1 MLLLLNIE
9 LMQMNLRTVIF
20 SLLCLTIEPLFLP
33 AVLADDQS
41 ENLVKT
47 LGDDTVTLDTL
58 FAELE
63 KATSLAEAQRVE
75 RIIWAKWHWHKMPRL
90 SQKLMLGTTYLQEN
104 NFKKALYIFNNI
116 IKEAPAFSE
125 AYNKRATTYFLM
137 KKYDKSLMDIKATL
151 ALEPRHFGALS
162 GMGLIF
168 MQHGEFQRAL
178 VAFTAVLKIYPF
190 SISAAANM
198 KIIERELNLKA
209 L

>member
-1 MLLLLNIE
+1 ML
-9 LMQMNLRTVIF
+9 MTLRTLIF
-20 SLLCLTIEPLFLP
+20 SLVCLTIEPLFLS

-41 ENLVKT
+41 ENPVKT
-47 LGDDTVTLDTL
+47 SGDDTVTLDTL
-58 FAELE
+58 FVELE
-63 KATSLAEAQRVE
+63 KAPSLAEAQRVE
-75 RIIWAKWHWHKMPRL
+75 RIIWAKWHWHKIPRL
-90 SQKLMLGTTYLQEN
+90 SQKLRLGTTYLQEN

-151 ALEPRHFGALS
+151 TLEPRHFGALS

-168 MQHGEFQRAL
+168 MNRGDFQRAL

-198 KIIERELNLKA
+198 KIIERELNLKV

>member
-1 MLLLLNIE
+1 MT
-9 LMQMNLRTVIF
+9 LRTLIL
-20 SLLCLTIEPLFLP
+20 SLVCLTIEPLFLS

-41 ENLVKT
+41 ENPVKT
-47 LGDDTVTLDTL
+47 SGDDTVTLDTL
-58 FAELE
+58 FVQLE
-63 KATSLAEAQRVE
+63 KAPSLAEAQRVE
-75 RIIWAKWHWHKMPRL
+75 RIIWAKWHWHKIPRL
-90 SQKLMLGTTYLQEN
+90 SQKLRLGTTYLQEK

-137 KKYDKSLMDIKATL
+137 KKYEKSLMDIKATL
-151 ALEPRHFGALS
+151 TLEPRHFGALS

-168 MQHGEFQRAL
+168 MNRGDFQRAL

-198 KIIERELNLKA
+198 KIIERELNLKV

>member
-1 MLLLLNIE
+1 ML
-9 LMQMNLRTVIF
+9 MTLRTIIF
-20 SLLCLTIEPLFLP
+20 SLLCLTIEPLFLSV
-33 AVLADDQS
+33 VLADDQS
-41 ENLVKT
+41 ENLGKNVR
-47 LGDDTVTLDTL
+47 DDTVTLDTL

-75 RIIWAKWHWHKMPRL
+75 RIIWAKWHWHKIPRL
-90 SQKLMLGTTYLQEN
+90 SQKLKLGTTYLQEN

-137 KKYDKSLMDIKATL
+137 KKYEKSLMDIKTTL
-151 ALEPRHFGALS
+151 TLEPRHFGALS

-168 MQHGEFQRAL
+168 MNRGDFQRAL
-178 VAFTAVLKIYPF
+178 MAFTAVLKIYPF

-198 KIIERELNLKA
+198 KIIERELNLKV

>member
-1 MLLLLNIE
+1 MT
-9 LMQMNLRTVIF
+9 LRTVIF
-20 SLLCLTIEPLFLP
+20 SLLCLTIEPLLLSV
-33 AVLADDQS
+33 VLADDQN

-47 LGDDTVTLDTL
+47 SRDDTVTLDTL

-75 RIIWAKWHWHKMPRL
+75 RIIWAKWHWHKIPRL
-90 SQKLMLGTTYLQEN
+90 SQKLKLGTTYLQEN

-137 KKYDKSLMDIKATL
+137 KKYDKSLMDIKVTL
-151 ALEPRHFGALS
+151 TLEPRHFGALS

-168 MQHGEFQRAL
+168 MNRGDFQRAL
-178 VAFTAVLKIYPF
+178 MAFTAVLKIYPF

-198 KIIERELNLKA
+198 KIIERELNLKV

>member
-1 MLLLLNIE
+1 ML
-9 LMQMNLRTVIF
+9 MTLRTVIF
-20 SLLCLTIEPLFLP
+20 SLLCLTIEPLLLSV
-33 AVLADDQS
+33 VLADDQS

-47 LGDDTVTLDTL
+47 SGDDTVTLDTL

-75 RIIWAKWHWHKMPRL
+75 RIIWAKWHWHKIPRL
-90 SQKLMLGTTYLQEN
+90 SQKLRLGTTYLQEN

-137 KKYDKSLMDIKATL
+137 KKYEKSLMDIKATL
-151 ALEPRHFGALS
+151 TLEPRHFGALS

-168 MQHGEFQRAL
+168 MNRGDFQRAL

-198 KIIERELNLKA
+198 KIIERELNLKV

>member
-1 MLLLLNIE
+1 MLIT
-9 LMQMNLRTVIF
+9 LRTVIL
-20 SLLCLTIEPLFLP
+20 SILCFTVEPLLLSV
-33 AVLADDQS
+33 VLADDQS

-47 LGDDTVTLDTL
+47 SSDDTVTLDTL

-63 KATSLAEAQRVE
+63 RATSLAEAQRVE
-75 RIIWAKWHWHKMPRL
+75 RIIWAKWHWHKIPRL
-90 SQKLMLGTTYLQEN
+90 SQKLRLGTRYLQEN

-151 ALEPRHFGALS
+151 TIEPRHFGALS

-168 MQHGEFQRAL
+168 MTRGDFQKAL
-178 VAFTAVLKIYPF
+178 MAFTAVLKIYPF

-198 KIIERELNLKA
+198 KIIERELNLKV

>member
-1 MLLLLNIE
+1 MT
-9 LMQMNLRTVIF
+9 LRTVIF
-20 SLLCLTIEPLFLP
+20 SLLCLTIEPLLLP
-33 AVLADDQS
+33 VVLADDQS
-41 ENLVKT
+41 EKLVKPSS
-47 LGDDTVTLDTL
+47 DDTVTLDTL

-75 RIIWAKWHWHKMPRL
+75 RIIWAKWHWHKIPRL
-90 SQKLMLGTTYLQEN
+90 SQKLRVGTMYLQEN
-104 NFKKALYIFNNI
+104 NFKNALHIFNNI

-151 ALEPRHFGALS
+151 TLEPRHFGALS

-168 MQHGEFQRAL
+168 MTRGDFQKAL
-178 VAFTAVLKIYPF
+178 MAFTAVLKIYPF

-198 KIIERELNLKA
+198 KIIERKLNIKVL
-209 L
+209 

>member
-1 MLLLLNIE
+1 MT
-9 LMQMNLRTVIF
+9 LRTVIF
-20 SLLCLTIEPLFLP
+20 SLLCLTIEPLLLP
-33 AVLADDQS
+33 VVLADDQS
-41 ENLVKT
+41 EKLVKT
-47 LGDDTVTLDTL
+47 SSDDTVTLDTL

-75 RIIWAKWHWHKMPRL
+75 RIIWAKWHWHKIPRL
-90 SQKLMLGTTYLQEN
+90 SQKLRLGTMYLQEN
-104 NFKKALYIFNNI
+104 NFKNALNIFNNI

-151 ALEPRHFGALS
+151 TLEPRHFGALS

-168 MQHGEFQRAL
+168 MTRGDFQKAL
-178 VAFTAVLKIYPF
+178 MAFTAVLKIYPF

-198 KIIERELNLKA
+198 KIIERELNIKVL
-209 L
+209 

>member
-1 MLLLLNIE
+1 ML
-9 LMQMNLRTVIF
+9 MTLRTVIF
-20 SLLCLTIEPLFLP
+20 SLLCLTIEPLLLSV
-33 AVLADDQS
+33 VLADDQS
-41 ENLVKT
+41 ENMVKT
-47 LGDDTVTLDTL
+47 SRDDTVTLDTL

-75 RIIWAKWHWHKMPRL
+75 RIIWAKWHWHKIPRL
-90 SQKLMLGTTYLQEN
+90 SQKLRLGSTYLQEN

-137 KKYDKSLMDIKATL
+137 KKYDKSLMDIKVTL
-151 ALEPRHFGALS
+151 TLEPRHFGALS

-168 MQHGEFQRAL
+168 MNRGDFQRAL
-178 VAFTAVLKIYPF
+178 MAFTAVLKIYPF
-190 SISAAANM
+190 SIFAAANM
-198 KIIERELNLKA
+198 KIIERELNLKV

>member
-1 MLLLLNIE
+1 ML
-9 LMQMNLRTVIF
+9 MTLRTLIL
-20 SLLCLTIEPLFLP
+20 SLVCLTIEPLFLST
-33 AVLADDQS
+33 VLADDQS
-41 ENLVKT
+41 ENPVKT
-47 LGDDTVTLDTL
+47 SGDDTVTLDTL
-58 FAELE
+58 FVELE
-63 KATSLAEAQRVE
+63 KAPSLAEAQRVE
-75 RIIWAKWHWHKMPRL
+75 RIIWAKWHWHKIPRL
-90 SQKLMLGTTYLQEN
+90 SQKLRLGTTYLQEK

-151 ALEPRHFGALS
+151 TLEPRHFGALS

-168 MQHGEFQRAL
+168 MTHGDFQRAL

-190 SISAAANM
+190 SISASANM
-198 KIIERELNLKA
+198 KIIERELNLKV

>member
-1 MLLLLNIE
+1 ML
-9 LMQMNLRTVIF
+9 MTLRTVIF
-20 SLLCLTIEPLFLP
+20 SLLCLTIEPLLLSV
-33 AVLADDQS
+33 VLADDQS
-41 ENLVKT
+41 EKLVKT
-47 LGDDTVTLDTL
+47 SSDDTVTLDTL

-75 RIIWAKWHWHKMPRL
+75 RIIWAKWHWHKIPRL
-90 SQKLMLGTTYLQEN
+90 SQKLRLGTTYLQEN

-137 KKYDKSLMDIKATL
+137 KKYEKSLMDIKATL
-151 ALEPRHFGALS
+151 TLEPRHFGALS

-168 MQHGEFQRAL
+168 MNRGDFQRAL

-198 KIIERELNLKA
+198 KIIERELNLKV

>member
-1 MLLLLNIE
+1 MT
-9 LMQMNLRTVIF
+9 LRTVIF
-20 SLLCLTIEPLFLP
+20 SLLCLTIEPLLLSV
-33 AVLADDQS
+33 VLADDQS

-47 LGDDTVTLDTL
+47 SRDDPVTLDTL
-58 FAELE
+58 FTELE

-75 RIIWAKWHWHKMPRL
+75 RIIWAKWHWHKIPRL
-90 SQKLMLGTTYLQEN
+90 SQKLKLGTTYLQEN

-137 KKYDKSLMDIKATL
+137 KKYDESLMDIKTTL
-151 ALEPRHFGALS
+151 TLEPRHFGALS

-168 MQHGEFQRAL
+168 MTRGDFQRAL

-198 KIIERELNLKA
+198 KIIERELNLKV

>member
-1 MLLLLNIE
+1 MT
-9 LMQMNLRTVIF
+9 LRTVIF
-20 SLLCLTIEPLFLP
+20 SLLCLTVEPLLLP
-33 AVLADDQS
+33 VVLADDQS
-41 ENLVKT
+41 EKLVKPSS
-47 LGDDTVTLDTL
+47 DDTVTLDTL

-75 RIIWAKWHWHKMPRL
+75 RIIWAKWHWHKIPRL
-90 SQKLMLGTTYLQEN
+90 SQKLRLGTMYLKEN

-151 ALEPRHFGALS
+151 TLEPRHFGALS

-168 MQHGEFQRAL
+168 MTRGDFQRAL
-178 VAFTAVLKIYPF
+178 LAFTAVLKIYPF
-190 SISAAANM
+190 SVSAAANM
-198 KIIERELNLKA
+198 KIIERELKIKVL
-209 L
+209 

>member
-1 MLLLLNIE
+1 MT
-9 LMQMNLRTVIF
+9 LRTLIL
-20 SLLCLTIEPLFLP
+20 SLVCLTIEPLFLS

-41 ENLVKT
+41 ENPVKT
-47 LGDDTVTLDTL
+47 SGDDTVTLDTL
-58 FAELE
+58 FVELE
-63 KATSLAEAQRVE
+63 KAPSLAEAQRVE
-75 RIIWAKWHWHKMPRL
+75 RIIWAKWHWHKIPRL
-90 SQKLMLGTTYLQEN
+90 SQKLRLGTTYLQEK

-137 KKYDKSLMDIKATL
+137 KKYEKSLMDIKATL
-151 ALEPRHFGALS
+151 TLEPRHFGALS

-168 MQHGEFQRAL
+168 MNRGDFQRAL
-178 VAFTAVLKIYPF
+178 LAFTAVLKIYPF

-198 KIIERELNLKA
+198 KIIERELNLKV

>member
-1 MLLLLNIE
+1 MT
-9 LMQMNLRTVIF
+9 LRTVIF
-20 SLLCLTIEPLFLP
+20 SLLCLTIEPLLLSV
-33 AVLADDQS
+33 VLADDQS

-47 LGDDTVTLDTL
+47 SRDDTVTLDTL

-75 RIIWAKWHWHKMPRL
+75 RIIWAKWHWHKIPRL
-90 SQKLMLGTTYLQEN
+90 SQKLKLGTTYLQEN

-137 KKYDKSLMDIKATL
+137 KKYDKSLMDIKVTL
-151 ALEPRHFGALS
+151 TLEPRHFGALS

-168 MQHGEFQRAL
+168 MNRGDFQRAL
-178 VAFTAVLKIYPF
+178 MAFTAVLKIYPF

-198 KIIERELNLKA
+198 KIIERELNLKV

>member
-1 MLLLLNIE
+1 MT
-9 LMQMNLRTVIF
+9 LRTLIL
-20 SLLCLTIEPLFLP
+20 SLVCLTIEPLFLS

-41 ENLVKT
+41 ENPVKT
-47 LGDDTVTLDTL
+47 SGDDTVTLDTL
-58 FAELE
+58 FVELE
-63 KATSLAEAQRVE
+63 KASSLAEAQRVE
-75 RIIWAKWHWHKMPRL
+75 RIIWAKWHWHKIPRL
-90 SQKLMLGTTYLQEN
+90 SQKLRLGTTYLQEK

-137 KKYDKSLMDIKATL
+137 KKYDKSLMDIKVTL
-151 ALEPRHFGALS
+151 TLEPRHFGALS

-168 MQHGEFQRAL
+168 MNRGDFQRAL
-178 VAFTAVLKIYPF
+178 MAFTAVLKIYPF

-198 KIIERELNLKA
+198 KIIERELNLKG

>member
-1 MLLLLNIE
+1 MT
-9 LMQMNLRTVIF
+9 LRTVIF
-20 SLLCLTIEPLFLP
+20 SLLCLAVEPLFLP
-33 AVLADDQS
+33 AVLADDKN
-41 ENLVKT
+41 ENSVKT
-47 LGDDTVTLDTL
+47 PDDDTVTLDTL

-75 RIIWAKWHWHKMPRL
+75 RIIWAKWHWHKIPRL
-90 SQKLMLGTTYLQEN
+90 SQKLKLGTTYLQEN
-104 NFKKALYIFNNI
+104 NFKKALYIFNKI

-137 KKYDKSLMDIKATL
+137 KKYDKSLMDIKVTL
-151 ALEPRHFGALS
+151 TLEPRHFGALS

-168 MQHGEFQRAL
+168 MNLGDFQSAL
-178 VAFTAVLKIYPF
+178 MAVTAVLKIYPF

-198 KIIERELNLKA
+198 KIIERELNLKV

>member
-1 MLLLLNIE
+1 MT
-9 LMQMNLRTVIF
+9 LRTVIF
-20 SLLCLTIEPLFLP
+20 SLLCLTTEPLLLSV
-33 AVLADDQS
+33 VLADDQS

-47 LGDDTVTLDTL
+47 LRDDTVTLDTL

-75 RIIWAKWHWHKMPRL
+75 RIIWAKWHWHKIPRL
-90 SQKLMLGTTYLQEN
+90 SQKLKLGTTYLQEN

-137 KKYDKSLMDIKATL
+137 KKYDKSLMDIKVTL
-151 ALEPRHFGALS
+151 TLEPRHFGALS

-168 MQHGEFQRAL
+168 MNRGDFQRAL
-178 VAFTAVLKIYPF
+178 MAFTAVLKIYPF

-198 KIIERELNLKA
+198 KIIERELNLKV

>member
-1 MLLLLNIE
+1 MI
-9 LMQMNLRTVIF
+9 LRTLIL
-20 SLLCLTIEPLFLP
+20 SLVCLTVEPLSLS
-33 AVLADDQS
+33 AALADDQS
-41 ENLVKT
+41 ENPVKT
-47 LGDDTVTLDTL
+47 SGDDTVTLDTL
-58 FAELE
+58 FVELE
-63 KATSLAEAQRVE
+63 KAPSLAEAQRVE
-75 RIIWAKWHWHKMPRL
+75 RIIWAKWHWHKIPRL
-90 SQKLMLGTTYLQEN
+90 SQKLRLGTTYLQEK

-137 KKYDKSLMDIKATL
+137 KKYDKSLMDIKVTL
-151 ALEPRHFGALS
+151 TLEPRHFGALS

-168 MQHGEFQRAL
+168 MNRGDFQRAL

-198 KIIERELNLKA
+198 KIIERELNLKV

>member
-1 MLLLLNIE
+1 MT
-9 LMQMNLRTVIF
+9 LRTVIF
-20 SLLCLTIEPLFLP
+20 SLLCLTIEPLLLSV
-33 AVLADDQS
+33 VLADDQS

-47 LGDDTVTLDTL
+47 SRDDPVTLDTL
-58 FAELE
+58 FTELE

-75 RIIWAKWHWHKMPRL
+75 RIIWAKWHWHKIPRL
-90 SQKLMLGTTYLQEN
+90 SQKLKLGTTYLQEN
-104 NFKKALYIFNNI
+104 NFKKALYIFNKI

-137 KKYDKSLMDIKATL
+137 KKYEKSLMDIKATL
-151 ALEPRHFGALS
+151 TLEPRHFGALS

-168 MQHGEFQRAL
+168 MNRGDFQRAL
-178 VAFTAVLKIYPF
+178 MAFTAVLKIYPF

-198 KIIERELNLKA
+198 KIIERELNLKV

>member
-1 MLLLLNIE
+1 ML
-9 LMQMNLRTVIF
+9 MTLRTVIF
-20 SLLCLTIEPLFLP
+20 SLLCLTIEPLLLSV
-33 AVLADDQS
+33 VLADDQS

-47 LGDDTVTLDTL
+47 SRDDTVTLDTL

-75 RIIWAKWHWHKMPRL
+75 RIIWAKWHWHKIPRL
-90 SQKLMLGTTYLQEN
+90 SQKLKLGTTYLQEN
-104 NFKKALYIFNNI
+104 NFKKALYIFDNI

-137 KKYDKSLMDIKATL
+137 KKYEKSLMDIKTTL

-168 MQHGEFQRAL
+168 MNRGDFQRAL
-178 VAFTAVLKIYPF
+178 LAFTAVLKIYQF
-190 SISAAANM
+190 SISAEANM
-198 KIIERELNLKA
+198 KIIERELNLKV

>member
-1 MLLLLNIE
+1 ML
-9 LMQMNLRTVIF
+9 MTLRIVIF
-20 SLLCLTIEPLFLP
+20 SLLCLTIEALVMS

-41 ENLVKT
+41 ENPVKT
-47 LGDDTVTLDTL
+47 SGDDTVTLDTL
-58 FAELE
+58 FVELE
-63 KATSLAEAQRVE
+63 KAPSLAEAQRVE
-75 RIIWAKWHWHKMPRL
+75 RIIWAKWHWHKIPRL
-90 SQKLMLGTTYLQEN
+90 SQKLRLGTTYLQEK

-125 AYNKRATTYFLM
+125 AYNKRATAYFLM
-137 KKYDKSLMDIKATL
+137 KKYEKSLMDIKTTL
-151 ALEPRHFGALS
+151 TLEPRHFGALS

-168 MQHGEFQRAL
+168 MNRGDFQRAL

-198 KIIERELNLKA
+198 KIIERELNLKV